1 MDRLCGLKKEKQ
13 VNSEETT
20 IRAKEFSAWYGDFKV
35 LKNISL
41 SIPTNYV
48 TAVIGPSGCGKT
60 TFVRCINRLHELT
73 PGAKVTGELRLNEK
87 NIYQTDPMQIR
98 RTIGMV
104 FQRPNPFPTMTI
116 AGNVMA
122 GYTLNGIRL
131 KTSEYKEIVEDSLRK
146 AALWDEVKDK
156 LNKYGTELS
165 GGQQQRLCIARAIAT
180 KPTVILFDE
189 PCSALDP
196 IATGKIEELI
206 RELRS
211 HYTII
216 IVTHNMQQAG
226 RVADFTAFFMMG
238 ELIEFD
244 RTETVFTNPAK
255 SLTEDYITGRFG

>member
-1 MDRLCGLKKEKQ
+1 L
-13 VNSEETT
+13 NPEEIT
-20 IRAKEFSAWYGDFKV
+20 IQAKDFSAWYGEFKV
-35 LKNISL
+35 LKNIN
-41 SIPTNYV
+41 IEVPTKHV
-48 TAVIGPSGCGKT
+48 TAIIGPSGCGKT

-73 PGAKVTGELRLNEK
+73 PGAKVTGELMLHEK
-87 NIYQTDPMQIR
+87 NIYHSDPMEIR

-122 GYTLNGIRL
+122 GYSLNSVRL
-131 KTSEYKEIVEDSLRK
+131 KNSDYSDILEDSLRK

-156 LNKYGTELS
+156 LNKFGTELS
-165 GGQQQRLCIARAIAT
+165 GGQQQRLCIARAIAS
-180 KPTVILFDE
+180 KPKVILFDE

-206 RELRS
+206 RELKS
-211 HYTII
+211 QYTII

-226 RVADFTAFFMMG
+226 RVADYTAFFMMG

-244 RTETVFTNPAK
+244 QTEKVFTNPAK